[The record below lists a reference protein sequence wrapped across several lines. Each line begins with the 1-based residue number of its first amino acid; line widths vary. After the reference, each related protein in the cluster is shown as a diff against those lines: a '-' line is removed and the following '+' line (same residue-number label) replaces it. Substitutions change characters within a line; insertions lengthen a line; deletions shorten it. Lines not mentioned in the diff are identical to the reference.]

1 MRNIKITT
9 SETPPREIIDAY
21 IPDYHVWLDDNNF
34 IEVNI
39 VGGHKPI
46 IITID
51 LEYNIEVWDPDVPG
65 FIKKIIRS
73 NTMTYTSSEQG
84 NNKILFDLNNNL
96 KDLAAYMI
104 WASGEEIN
112 IRISCL
118 YDNLVN
124 PLSKEVTSRL
134 RQGKS
139 FLTKSHGSSNVIN
152 LYNQDELNTVN
163 LWVPFSSDC
172 SIGNKTFT
180 NLNGYSELDLSDVI
194 TQNGEYTMCLSP
206 ADADTI
212 PPIVTAVYDNYL
224 TPYSSDILFDIEEPA
239 PGDSYPNSL
248 LNTCEQ
254 KTKCYKVIYQ
264 EHCCDYPFVE
274 LKYRD
279 TDGNVRYIGGKLL
292 NENDTINKK
301 LYPVYSNTIRYTNNF
316 YISECSKQIRVAVKD
331 IHPGAEVWTILYSNE
346 LFIRDYNGDWMPCV
360 LEDTTLNTTNDYTKV
375 IFTVI
380 VNKI

>member
-9 SETPPREIIDAY
+9 IDPPIEEIIDAY
-21 IPDYHVWLDDNNF
+21 IPDYHMWLDDNNF

-39 VGGHKPI
+39 VGGPKPI

-51 LEYNIEVWDPDVPG
+51 LEYNIEVWDPVVPG

-73 NTMTYTSSEQG
+73 NTLTYTSSEQG

-104 WASGEEIN
+104 WALNEEII

-118 YDNLVN
+118 YGTLVN
-124 PLSKEVTSRL
+124 PLSKEATSRL

-152 LYNQDELNTVN
+152 LYNRDELNTVN

-194 TQNGEYTMCLSP
+194 TQSGEYTMCLSP

-254 KTKCYKVIYQ
+254 NTKCYKVIYQ

-316 YISECSKQIRVAVKD
+316 FISECSKQIRVAVKD

-346 LFIRDYNGDWMPCV
+346 LFIRDYNGDWMPCA